1 MTPYQPNLDTQI
13 WIERQVGNLPP
24 RWKKKL
30 VNRWNSEV
38 PGGRNYDDTPG
49 SHPEFGANRNL
60 AMWAQRL
67 NDTRLPLD
75 SSDADIC
82 SAADRLA
89 ARASELAKIY
99 HDLPALR
106 AAMNRIAQGQ
116 DVRPPTAWDE
126 EKQRGVQDAAAVA
139 RMADPLWWRPKL
151 RGVFAKVRE
160 GAAIDLGY
168 VNRARD
174 CYVSN
179 ESVYSRAQQNERIEA
194 MKQNTVLVNEQGQEY
209 TLDELAATGPA
220 NKAIRRAELMTR
232 ISGFER
238 VALELGHV
246 GLFMTMTA
254 PGRMHKW
261 LTVKGDKTRVFENK
275 RYDGTLPEEAQ
286 LRHAEVWARIRAK
299 CDRYGIPFYG
309 FRIAEPNHD
318 GTPHWHLL
326 LFIDPH
332 FKGTPGR
339 DAVRRF
345 CAIVRRYAL
354 GKGERTPERRHA
366 AKALQLLPYASVR
379 QAKKAHAEKMH
390 QWDVAERQRQNS
402 ESGAKAHRVD
412 FKPIDYGR
420 GSAAAYI
427 AKYVAKNVDGYGLT
441 TDLYGND
448 PVTASHRVEAWAA
461 TWRIRQFQQV
471 GGPPVGPWREL
482 RRVKELPCGVPQHLI
497 DAHHAVN
504 KLTDL
509 EAGTVKAAAWD
520 GYCIAQGGVFC
531 GRQALIKIS
540 MVQPEGLNR
549 YGEAAAKRPVG
560 VETISFEQY
569 RPDLSQAACAPRA
582 VHWIVES
589 ERHTWE
595 VTRRGP
601 LSDSA
606 PAASRP
612 WTWTC
617 VNNCTQGTQPI
628 TVSADVSPEIH
639 GESWQKTESWAD
651 EKEWRTSQ

>member
-1 MTPYQPNLDTQI
+1 MTAYEPGLSTQN
-13 WIERQVGNLPP
+13 WIQRQVSDLPS

-30 VNRWNSEV
+30 LNRWQSEV
-38 PGGRNYDDTPG
+38 PGGRNYVAAVG
-49 SHPEFGANRNL
+49 KHPEFDANTHL
-60 AMWAQRL
+60 AAWAKSL

-82 SAADRLA
+82 NAADRLA
-89 ARASELAKIY
+89 ARASELAKLY
-99 HDLPALR
+99 HDLPSLR

-116 DVRPPTAWDE
+116 DVEPPQAWDE
-126 EKQRGVQDAAAVA
+126 EKQRGIQDSAAVA

-151 RGVFAKVRE
+151 RSVFAKLRE

-194 MKQNTVLVNEQGQEY
+194 MKQNTVLVNELGQEY

-238 VALELGHV
+238 TALELGHV

-254 PGRMHKW
+254 PGHMHKW
-261 LTVKGDKTRVFENK
+261 LTVKGDKTKVFENK
-275 RYDGTLPEEAQ
+275 RYDGTLPGAAQ
-286 LRHAEVWARIRAK
+286 IRHAEVWARIRAK

-326 LFIDPH
+326 VFLDPA
-332 FKGTPGR
+332 FRGDPGR
-339 DAVRRF
+339 DAIRRF

-354 GKGERTPERRHA
+354 GKGERNAERKRA
-366 AKALQLLPYASVR
+366 AKALQLFPFLNMR
-379 QAKKAHAEKMH
+379 QAKKAHMQKMH
-390 QWDVAERQRQNS
+390 RWDVTERQRQNS
-402 ESGAKAHRVD
+402 DSGAKAHRVD

-420 GSAAAYI
+420 GSAAGYI
-427 AKYVAKNVDGYGLT
+427 AKYVAKNVDGYSLGN
-441 TDLYGND
+441 DLYGND
-448 PVTASHRVEAWAA
+448 AVTTAQRVETWAA

-482 RRVKELPCGVPQHLI
+482 RRVKELPGGVPQHLI
-497 DAHHAVN
+497 DAHNAVN
-504 KLTDL
+504 KVTDL

-520 GYCIAQGGVFC
+520 GYCKAQGGVFC
-531 GRQALIKIS
+531 GRKALIKIS
-540 MVQPEGLNR
+540 MTQPEGLNR
-549 YGEAAAKRPVG
+549 YGEAASMRPIG
-560 VETISFEQY
+560 VETVSFERY
-569 RPDLSQAACAPRA
+569 WPELTPTKSATRA

-589 ERHTWE
+589 ERHSWE
-595 VTRRGP
+595 VLRRGP
-601 LSDSA
+601 LSDSS

-612 WTWTC
+612 WTC
-617 VNNCTQGTQPI
+617 VNNCTHSTPI
-628 TVSADVSPEIH
+628 EAMPADFPTADY
-639 GESWQKTESWAD
+639 GESWGKTDGWFD
-651 EKEWRTSQ
+651 ETAYWPSQ